1 MSALEQSASGA
12 ELEKVYKNFI
22 EALSCAMVDQEKVQD
37 LKDFFLDEV
46 ALYGWFGEVQRS
58 KNSRAAVMVSQCISN
73 NFSIQVP

>member
-1 MSALEQSASGA
+1 
-12 ELEKVYKNFI
+12 
-22 EALSCAMVDQEKVQD
+22 MVDQEKVQD

-58 KNSRAAVMVSQCISN
+58 KNSRAAVMLSQFISN